1 MPTIEAPAEPSKPEK
16 KKRVRGGALENLV
29 KASADQVR
37 DHCEQ
42 IAEALVKRVIA
53 GDVNSARLLLAL
65 IDKLPKPE
73 PKHQSIA
80 LRWLK
85 SGPWQGPPSTEN
97 DEDLDDDEQKELE
110 ERLGEEFA
118 TALADY
124 QRAEEKITA
133 GNTASIPMSK
143 NPL

>member
-1 MPTIEAPAEPSKPEK
+1 MSTIETLAEPSKPEK
-16 KKRVRGGALENLV
+16 KKRVRGGAMENLV

-37 DHCEQ
+37 DHCQQ

-73 PKHQSIA
+73 RKHQSIA

-85 SGPWQGPPSTEN
+85 SGPWQGPPSTEDN
-97 DEDLDDDEQKELE
+97 EDNEDKETNEL
-110 ERLGEEFA
+110 LGEEFT
-118 TALADY
+118 TALENY
-124 QRAEEKITA
+124 RRAEQEIA
-133 GNTASIPMSK
+133 ARNTASIHMSK
-143 NPL
+143 KPL